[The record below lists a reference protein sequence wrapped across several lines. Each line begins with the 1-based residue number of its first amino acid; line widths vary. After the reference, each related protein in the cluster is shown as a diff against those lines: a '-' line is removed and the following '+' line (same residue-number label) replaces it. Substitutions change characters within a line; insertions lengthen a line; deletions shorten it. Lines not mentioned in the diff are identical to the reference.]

1 MRIVN
6 KNELEDDHQI
16 SNTGDYKGLRVG
28 IMIRRKIRR
37 EVGVNDKL
45 QEGHE
50 DEVEAEAEAE
60 DVDEEV
66 CVEMDRN
73 QQDDEEKQGNTQELL

>member
-16 SNTGDYKGLRVG
+16 SNTADYKRLRVG

-37 EVGVNDKL
+37 EVGVNYKL

-50 DEVEAEAEAE
+50 DEDEAAAEA
-60 DVDEEV
+60 VDQEV

>member
-6 KNELEDDHQI
+6 KNELEDDHPI
-16 SNTGDYKGLRVG
+16 SNTGDYKRLRVG

-50 DEVEAEAEAE
+50 DEAEAEAEA
-60 DVDEEV
+60 VDEEV

>member
-1 MRIVN
+1 MRIDDKELHEMRIVN
-6 KNELEDDHQI
+6 KNELEDDHLI

-45 QEGHE
+45 YRK
-50 DEVEAEAEAE
+50 A
-60 DVDEEV
+60 
-66 CVEMDRN
+66 MRMR
-73 QQDDEEKQGNTQELL
+73 LRLRLRLRL

>member
-1 MRIVN
+1 MRIDDKELHEMRIVN
-6 KNELEDDHQI
+6 KNELEDDNQI

-45 QEGHE
+45 
-50 DEVEAEAEAE
+50 
-60 DVDEEV
+60 
-66 CVEMDRN
+66 
-73 QQDDEEKQGNTQELL
+73 

>member
-50 DEVEAEAEAE
+50 DEAEAEAEA
-60 DVDEEV
+60 VDEEV